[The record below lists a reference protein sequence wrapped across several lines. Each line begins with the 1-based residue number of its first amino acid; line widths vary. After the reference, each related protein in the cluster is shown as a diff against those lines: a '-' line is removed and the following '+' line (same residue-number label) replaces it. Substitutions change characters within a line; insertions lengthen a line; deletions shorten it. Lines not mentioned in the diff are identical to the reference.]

1 MIVGANAELVVGLIG
16 EYDIIAKLSFYTFI
30 AVSSIMIVVY

>member
-1 MIVGANAELVVGLIG
+1 MIVGANAELVGLIG

-30 AVSSIMIVVY
+30 VVSSIMIVVY